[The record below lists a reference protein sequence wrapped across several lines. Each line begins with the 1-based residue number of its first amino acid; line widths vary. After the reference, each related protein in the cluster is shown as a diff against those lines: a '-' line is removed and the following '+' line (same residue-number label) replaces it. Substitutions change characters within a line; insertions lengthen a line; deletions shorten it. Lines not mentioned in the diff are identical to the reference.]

1 MRKVLERASID
12 TFGDLGL
19 DQREV
24 WSDEVPPWTCGEMF
38 IVAVAYAWLAGK
50 VDFRLQVDGFWLE
63 IDQGATHS

>member
-1 MRKVLERASID
+1 MRKVLEWASID

-24 WSDEVPPWTCGEMF
+24 WSDEVPPWTCREMF
-38 IVAVAYAWLAGK
+38 IVE
-50 VDFRLQVDGFWLE
+50 VDGFWFE

>member
-24 WSDEVPPWTCGEMF
+24 GSDEVPPWTCGEMF
-38 IVAVAYAWLAGK
+38 IVAVAYA
-50 VDFRLQVDGFWLE
+50 
-63 IDQGATHS
+63 